1 MNHELRITSYCT
13 PTSIFIYHV
22 APLHLLHSKKSINQ
36 SIRSPAIRSR
46 TSVLYMRAWGIGDEM
61 SQLFKGIC
69 LVRSKAVIRCAR
81 LERECF
87 KCFGGAT
94 K

>member
-1 MNHELRITSYCT
+1 MR
-13 PTSIFIYHV
+13 
-22 APLHLLHSKKSINQ
+22 
-36 SIRSPAIRSR
+36 
-46 TSVLYMRAWGIGDEM
+46 YMRAWGIGDEM

-81 LERECF
+81 LERKCFECF
-87 KCFGGAT
+87 TGAS